1 MVRVRGR
8 QTSAEMK
15 EERKQKLKDLAAK
28 NQVVVVVVYSLY
40 LKRKLLKLYS
50 IE

>member
-28 NQVVVVVVYSLY
+28 NQVVVVVVVYSLY
-40 LKRKLLKLYS
+40 LKRKLLK
-50 IE
+50 